1 MAGHDNHGN
10 TPAAWTGVTIAL
22 IGFTIGC
29 VFTLMARPLGVAAG
43 AGVVALGGLV
53 GLIMRSMGLGQQPAT
68 APRPAPARAAEA
80 GMREAAAKAEEAV
93 AAVVTSQPA
102 TTQPEPQQ
110 AVAGS

>member
-10 TPAAWTGVTIAL
+10 TPAAWTGVTIVL

-29 VFTLMARPLGVAAG
+29 VCTVMAQPLGVAAA

-53 GLIMRSMGLGQQPAT
+53 GLIMRSMGLGQQPAPT
-68 APRPAPARAAEA
+68 PRPAPRSAPSPAP
-80 GMREAAAKAEEAV
+80 AEETIAPAV
-93 AAVVTSQPA
+93 PSPSAT

-110 AVAGS
+110 AVAGG